1 MRVLVAAVLA
11 CSACYT
17 PSPQAGSPCM
27 RDHDCPSSLVCS
39 PATNTC
45 ERTSAD
51 PDVDAQPIDA
61 HLVDGCTPTR
71 EICGNGIDEDCD
83 AIDPACLANDV
94 GAGAVDV
101 TAGGTF
107 TADALLA
114 RDDVAADGCG
124 EGGGRDVFFQVDLT
138 APQVYYADT
147 FGSNFDTVIRVFERP
162 CAMVGGGGNA
172 KACVDDACGGTQGQI
187 AVSLPAGKSC
197 IVIDQRAGA
206 ELGGNV
212 TLHVV
217 KGGRDGKPLATG
229 VQTTTSDTCSATNAS
244 EPLDMNCD
252 GPGAGGKG
260 VLLHDLPEPD
270 PQARRRPLPC
280 PELGRRALR
289 QARHRRAARL
299 QRRLVRQRTDD
310 RERADHRRA
319 ALLPVR
325 RRLRSDVLRHVL
337 ARYEPAP
344 VTDYFGRVT
353 IRCACLFAS
362 T

>member
-138 APQVYYADT
+138 APQVYYVDT

-252 GPGAGGKG
+252 GPGAGGKDHAYFFTTCPNQT
-260 VLLHDLPEPD
+260 LKLDADL
-270 PQARRRPLPC
+270 C
-280 PELGRRALR
+280 
-289 QARHRRAARL
+289 
-299 QRRLVRQRTDD
+299 
-310 RERADHRRA
+310 
-319 ALLPVR
+319 
-325 RRLRSDVLRHVL
+325 
-337 ARYEPAP
+337 PAP
-344 VTDYFGRVT
+344 NWDAVLYVKRVT
-353 IRCACLFAS
+353 GEQLGCNDDSCGNGPMIANVPITGAPLYFLFVDGFDPTFCGTYS
-362 T
+362 LDTNLRP